1 MLSLI
6 TPGSDHTLVLEPHM
20 VLKSTLDVSRIIT
33 SLTWDVKTNS
43 KNLGHISVTVDI
55 LFKY

>member
-1 MLSLI
+1 MLACQFVDFYS
-6 TPGSDHTLVLEPHM
+6 S
-20 VLKSTLDVSRIIT
+20 LDVSRIIT
-33 SLTWDVKTNS
+33 SLTWDAKMDS